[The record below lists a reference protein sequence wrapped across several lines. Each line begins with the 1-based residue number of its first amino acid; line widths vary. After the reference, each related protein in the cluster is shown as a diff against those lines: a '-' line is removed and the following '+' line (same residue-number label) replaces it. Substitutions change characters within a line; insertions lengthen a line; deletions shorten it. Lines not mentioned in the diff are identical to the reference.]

1 MKMTLEEMKNDA
13 NWPDFAAVPEEVM
26 EYAHR
31 TADNHKQFCTWFY
44 LIGEEVYSRTWAY
57 IETKK
62 RGFEIIEVE
71 RYGTNCPKG
80 WTIQKNMYY
89 VGMAGWQV
97 VFSKAVKDK
106 YFGYYDCATY
116 WADDFNKW
124 GHEKRAGV
132 WRALLNTDEIFK
144 NEHFK
149 HCGWSGKDD
158 VIDYIRLWKK
168 DPAVEY
174 FGKLGLKYSKLLAN
188 KAKKDKQFV
197 RFLRDTENIDQYSP
211 TTIVRAYKDHISL
224 EIAEGVLM
232 LERTAEREL
241 RDLYQRKVIKP
252 DCYRIWNYIEE
263 NEIKLR
269 EYEDYWMACVELGMD
284 MKDTKNLYPNDFKRM
299 HDLRTSEYA
308 SYKAK
313 KKAEKSKELTRRIRQ
328 EAEKWQQYETISDQF
343 SIIFARSVK
352 DMVHEGDCLHHCVG
366 RMGYDVKMAEGISLI
381 AFLRKTEDVK
391 EPYVTIEYSPSEK
404 KIRQI
409 YGDHD
414 SKPAPEVIEF
424 AESWAKRISKDL
436 RRKA

>member
-1 MKMTLEEMKNDA
+1 MKMTFEEMKNDA
-13 NWPDFAAVPEEVM
+13 NWPDYAAVPEEVM
-26 EYAHR
+26 EYAHK

-62 RGFEIIEVE
+62 RGFEITEVE
-71 RYGTNCPKG
+71 RYGTCCEKG
-80 WTIQKNMYY
+80 WAIQKNMYFT
-89 VGMAGWQV
+89 GMAGWQV
-97 VFSKAVKDK
+97 VFSKPTKDICSAYYSYS
-106 YFGYYDCATY
+106 YF
-116 WADDFNKW
+116 WAEKFNIW
-124 GHEKRAGV
+124 GTEKRAGI
-132 WRALLNTDEIFK
+132 WKTLLNTDEIFK
-144 NEHFK
+144 NEQFK

-197 RFLRDTENIDQYSP
+197 RFLRTEGIGEYST
-211 TTIVRAYKDHISL
+211 TTILRAYKDHISL
-224 EIAEGVLM
+224 ETAKGVLM

-241 RDLYQRKVIKP
+241 RDLYNRKAIKP
-252 DCYRIWNYIEE
+252 DCYRIWDYIGE
-263 NEIKLR
+263 NKINLR
-269 EYEDYWMACVELGMD
+269 EYEDYWRACVELGLD
-284 MKDTKNLYPNDFKRM
+284 MKDTKNLYPKDFKRM

-308 SYKAK
+308 SYKARK
-313 KKAEKSKELTRRIRQ
+313 KKEERRNLTKRIRQ
-328 EAEKWQQYETISDQF
+328 EAEKWQQYETTSDQF

-366 RMGYDVKMAEGISLI
+366 RMGYDVKMAKGISLI
-381 AFLRKTEDVK
+381 AFLRKTEDVN

-414 SKPAPEVIEF
+414 SKPAPEVLEF
-424 AESWAKRISKDL
+424 AEAWARKISKDL

>member
-44 LIGEEVYSRTWAY
+44 LIGEDVYSRTWAY

-80 WTIQKNMYY
+80 WTIQKNMYF

-97 VFSKAVKDK
+97 VFSKPAKDICS
-106 YFGYYDCATY
+106 GYYSY
-116 WADDFNKW
+116 SYFWADKFDIW

-132 WRALLNTDEIFK
+132 WRKLLNADAIFK

-197 RFLRDTENIDQYSP
+197 RFLRTDGIGEYSP
-211 TTIVRAYKDHISL
+211 KTILRAYEDHISL
-224 EIAEGVLM
+224 ETAKGVI
-232 LERTAEREL
+232 TAEREL
-241 RDLYQRKVIKP
+241 RDLYLRKTIKP

-269 EYEDYWMACVELGMD
+269 EYEDYWRACVELGLD
-284 MKDTKNLYPNDFKRM
+284 MKDTKNLFPKYFKRM

-308 SYKAK
+308 SYKAMK
-313 KKAEKSKELTRRIRQ
+313 KKEERRNLTKRIRQ
-328 EAEKWQQYETISDQF
+328 EAEKWQQYETTSDQF

-366 RMGYDVKMAEGISLI
+366 RMGYDVKMADGRSLI
-381 AFLRKTEDVK
+381 AFLRKTEDVN